1 VRVVNPINSTERSK
15 HHMKFRT
22 GAIASVVVALAL
34 VLAGCS
40 NADMSGMDGMDHGE
54 NESPSADSDATFNAA
69 DEAFVTGM
77 IPHHEQAL
85 SMSAMVL
92 DKDGVDPRV
101 RDLADRILAAQ
112 QPEIDLMNS
121 WLEGWGVDSDM
132 GSMEGMD
139 HSGGGMMSDADMAA
153 LEAASGAEASTL
165 FLEQMVQHHTGAIA
179 MAQQELDNGENE
191 DALELAQKVIDDQS
205 AEIVEMQELLSQL

>member
-1 VRVVNPINSTERSK
+1 M
-15 HHMKFRT
+15 MKFRT
-22 GAIASVVVALAL
+22 GAIASVAVALAL

-40 NADMSGMDGMDHGE
+40 NAGMSGMDHGGS
-54 NESPSADSDATFNAA
+54 ESPSADSVDIAFNAA

-85 SMSAMVL
+85 SMAAMVL

-101 RDLADRILAAQ
+101 LDLAERILAAQ

-121 WLEGWGVDSDM
+121 WLEAWGVDSDM
-132 GSMEGMD
+132 GDMEGMD
-139 HSGGGMMSDADMAA
+139 HGSNGMMSDDDMAA

-165 FLEQMVQHHTGAIA
+165 FLEQMVQHHTGAIE
-179 MAQQELDNGENE
+179 MAQQELDNGENS
-191 DALELAQKVIDDQS
+191 DALELAQTIIDAQS
-205 AEIVEMQELLSQL
+205 AEITEMQELLSQL